1 MMVLLCLV
9 CAALAVWWGVS
20 PPRPELVRP
29 AAGEGSS
36 QPVDAAD
43 HRALV
48 ESGKPARFGKVDR
61 QSWSGEPGGP
71 LSWSGPTWL
80 RLSGLASILI
90 VGTAALLDGAR
101 GAVLGVTVLVVGWTL
116 AGLFRSHRVAR
127 LVRRRQEEV
136 ARACAALAAQ
146 LRIGQVA
153 SVALAGAAGD
163 HPVLREARNAQDLGG
178 DVVRVWRGQAR
189 HPGCAGLLELAR
201 AWQVSVRT
209 GAPMS
214 ASLEQVAAALA
225 AEQDL
230 RAVVAGELS
239 APRATGKV
247 MAVLPGCGVG
257 LGYLLGGEPIGWL
270 LGGPLGW
277 GCLLVGVVLA
287 SLGVLWIE
295 ALAGRAA

>member
-1 MMVLLCLV
+1 M
-9 CAALAVWWGVS
+9 
-20 PPRPELVRP
+20 
-29 AAGEGSS
+29 
-36 QPVDAAD
+36 
-43 HRALV
+43 
-48 ESGKPARFGKVDR
+48 DR
-61 QSWSGEPGGP
+61 
-71 LSWSGPTWL
+71 
-80 RLSGLASILI
+80 
-90 VGTAALLDGAR
+90 AALLR
-101 GAVLGVTVLVVGWTL
+101 THRR
-116 AGLFRSHRVAR
+116 AG
-127 LVRRRQEEV
+127 LVRRRQQEV

-146 LRIGQVA
+146 LRIGQVP
-153 SVALAGAAGD
+153 SVALASAAGD
-163 HPVLREARNAQDLGG
+163 HAVLRDARDAQDLGG
-178 DVVRVWRGQAR
+178 DVVRVWRSQAR
-189 HPGCAGLLELAR
+189 HAGCAGLLELAR

-214 ASLEQVAAALA
+214 ASLEQVTAALM

-277 GCLLVGVVLA
+277 GCLLAGVVLA

-295 ALAGRAA
+295 ALARQAAIAIRR

>member
-1 MMVLLCLV
+1 MLV
-9 CAALAVWWGVS
+9 VGAAV
-20 PPRPELVRP
+20 
-29 AAGEGSS
+29 
-36 QPVDAAD
+36 
-43 HRALV
+43 
-48 ESGKPARFGKVDR
+48 
-61 QSWSGEPGGP
+61 
-71 LSWSGPTWL
+71 
-80 RLSGLASILI
+80 
-90 VGTAALLDGAR
+90 LLDGAR
-101 GAVLGVTVLVVGWTL
+101 GAVLGLTVLVVGWTL
-116 AGLFRSHRVAR
+116 AGLFRNHRRAR
-127 LVRRRQEEV
+127 LGRRRQEEV
-136 ARACAALAAQ
+136 AQACATLAAQ
-146 LRIGQVA
+146 LRIGQVS
-153 SVALAGAAGD
+153 SVALASAASD
-163 HPVLREARNAQDLGG
+163 HPVLREARDAQDLGG

-214 ASLEQVAAALA
+214 ASLEQVAATLA

-247 MAVLPGCGVG
+247 MAVLPACGVG

-277 GCLLVGVVLA
+277 GCLLAGVILA

-295 ALAGRAA
+295 ELARRAA

>member
-1 MMVLLCLV
+1 M
-9 CAALAVWWGVS
+9 
-20 PPRPELVRP
+20 
-29 AAGEGSS
+29 
-36 QPVDAAD
+36 
-43 HRALV
+43 
-48 ESGKPARFGKVDR
+48 
-61 QSWSGEPGGP
+61 
-71 LSWSGPTWL
+71 
-80 RLSGLASILI
+80 
-90 VGTAALLDGAR
+90 LDGAR
-101 GAVLGVTVLVVGWTL
+101 GAVLGLALLVLGWTL
-116 AGLFRSHRVAR
+116 TGLLRNHRGTR
-127 LVRRRQEEV
+127 LVRRRQDEV

-146 LRIGQVA
+146 LRIGQVP

-163 HPVLREARNAQDLGG
+163 HPVLRESRDGQDLGG
-178 DVVRVWRGQAR
+178 DVVRVWRSQAR
-189 HPGCAGLLELAR
+189 QPGHAGLLELAR
-201 AWQVSVRT
+201 AWQVSGRT

-214 ASLEQVAAALA
+214 ASLDQVAAALA

-277 GCLLVGVVLA
+277 GCLLAGVVLA

-295 ALAGRAA
+295 ALARRSA